1 MKVIC
6 LLFAVTVLSSCALEP
21 MTPEEAEYNARLGA
35 ALSQMGRDL
44 NNIGQQ
50 QQPQGE
56 QMQLYQNCQIVN
68 MGGGYYQKR
77 CY

>member
-1 MKVIC
+1 
-6 LLFAVTVLSSCALEP
+6 

-35 ALSQMGRDL
+35 ALSQMGRDIS
-44 NNIGQQ
+44 NVRQQ
-50 QQPQGE
+50 EQPQGE

>member
-1 MKVIC
+1 
-6 LLFAVTVLSSCALEP
+6 

-35 ALSQMGRDL
+35 ALSQMGRDIS
-44 NNIGQQ
+44 NVRQQEQQ
-50 QQPQGE
+50 QHQQ
-56 QMQLYQNCQIVN
+56 QMQQFQQSDQTCQIVN